1 MSLAVSLHAPNDALR
16 ETLVPLNKK
25 YPIAELMASC
35 ARYLRANKRRESVTF
50 EYTLM
55 KGINDKP
62 EHARELA
69 RLMRQFDNAVQAK
82 DSGKVNLIPF
92 NPFPGTRYERSE
104 EANIRAFQKIL
115 LDSNVLTMVR
125 RTRGDDIDAACGQL
139 KGQVMDRTR
148 RQAEFN
154 KTLQAGKG
162 AMPQP
167 DRLWLVLCAGV
178 LAVAVGG
185 CKSHPK
191 AKLGPSQA
199 PVYSVGDPESV
210 RREVRWRDLLTLA
223 TRDIQ
228 VGNLDA
234 AERKVR
240 DALKLAPE
248 APTRWCCRP
257 VSTTVVAAPARP
269 ARTSARPPNWR
280 RSAATCSTTTVPG
293 CASRAGR
300 PNRWSGS
307 TARCRRRAIHP
318 GEAQA
323 NAGSCALDAGQR
335 TCRTRPAC
343 GARGGP
349 ANPVALESMAQL
361 SYRQGRY
368 MEARAFAERRI
379 AAAPA
384 TRSVLQLA
392 SQIEVKLGDRA
403 ASDRYLQRIRQEFP
417 QEAGSNSRVD
427 AL

>member
-1 MSLAVSLHAPNDALR
+1 
-16 ETLVPLNKK
+16 
-25 YPIAELMASC
+25 
-35 ARYLRANKRRESVTF
+35 
-50 EYTLM
+50 
-55 KGINDKP
+55 
-62 EHARELA
+62 
-69 RLMRQFDNAVQAK
+69 
-82 DSGKVNLIPF
+82 
-92 NPFPGTRYERSE
+92 
-104 EANIRAFQKIL
+104 
-115 LDSNVLTMVR
+115 
-125 RTRGDDIDAACGQL
+125 
-139 KGQVMDRTR
+139 
-148 RQAEFN
+148 
-154 KTLQAGKG
+154 
-162 AMPQP
+162 MPRP
-167 DRLWLVLCAGV
+167 DRLWLALLAGV

-223 TRDIQ
+223 TRDMQ

-240 DALKLAPE
+240 EALKLAPE
-248 APTRWCCRP
+248 APDALVLQAGIDDRRGRTRQAGENFRK
-257 VSTTVVAAPARP
+257 AAELAPQRGDVLNNYGAWLCQQGQPAESLVWFDRALQAP
-269 ARTSARPPNWR
+269 GY
-280 RSAATCSTTTVPG
+280 AT
-293 CASRAGR
+293 
-300 PNRWSGS
+300 
-307 TARCRRRAIHP
+307 P

-323 NAGSCALDAGQR
+323 NAGSCALDAGQLER
-335 TCRTRPAC
+335 AERDLRA
-343 GARGGP
+343 ALVAAP

-417 QEAGSNSRVD
+417 QDAGS
-427 AL
+427 

>member
-1 MSLAVSLHAPNDALR
+1 
-16 ETLVPLNKK
+16 
-25 YPIAELMASC
+25 
-35 ARYLRANKRRESVTF
+35 
-50 EYTLM
+50 
-55 KGINDKP
+55 
-62 EHARELA
+62 
-69 RLMRQFDNAVQAK
+69 
-82 DSGKVNLIPF
+82 
-92 NPFPGTRYERSE
+92 
-104 EANIRAFQKIL
+104 
-115 LDSNVLTMVR
+115 
-125 RTRGDDIDAACGQL
+125 
-139 KGQVMDRTR
+139 
-148 RQAEFN
+148 
-154 KTLQAGKG
+154 
-162 AMPQP
+162 MPRP
-167 DRLWLVLCAGV
+167 DRLWLALLAGV

-223 TRDIQ
+223 TRDMQ

-240 DALKLAPE
+240 EALKLAPE
-248 APTRWCCRP
+248 APDALVLQAGIDDRRGRTRQAGENFRK
-257 VSTTVVAAPARP
+257 AAELAPQRGDVLNNYGAWLCQQGQPAESLVWFDRALQAP
-269 ARTSARPPNWR
+269 GY
-280 RSAATCSTTTVPG
+280 AT
-293 CASRAGR
+293 
-300 PNRWSGS
+300 
-307 TARCRRRAIHP
+307 P

-323 NAGSCALDAGQR
+323 NAGSCALDVGQLER
-335 TCRTRPAC
+335 AERDLRA
-343 GARGGP
+343 ALVAAP

-417 QEAGSNSRVD
+417 QDAGS
-427 AL
+427 

>member
-1 MSLAVSLHAPNDALR
+1 
-16 ETLVPLNKK
+16 
-25 YPIAELMASC
+25 
-35 ARYLRANKRRESVTF
+35 
-50 EYTLM
+50 
-55 KGINDKP
+55 
-62 EHARELA
+62 
-69 RLMRQFDNAVQAK
+69 
-82 DSGKVNLIPF
+82 
-92 NPFPGTRYERSE
+92 
-104 EANIRAFQKIL
+104 
-115 LDSNVLTMVR
+115 
-125 RTRGDDIDAACGQL
+125 
-139 KGQVMDRTR
+139 
-148 RQAEFN
+148 
-154 KTLQAGKG
+154 
-162 AMPQP
+162 MPRP
-167 DRLWLVLCAGV
+167 DRLWLALLAGV

-223 TRDIQ
+223 TRDMQ

-240 DALKLAPE
+240 EALKLAPE
-248 APTRWCCRP
+248 APDALVLQAGIDDRRGRTRQAGENFRK
-257 VSTTVVAAPARP
+257 AAELAPQRGDVLNNYGAWLCQQGQPAESLVWFDRALQAP
-269 ARTSARPPNWR
+269 GY
-280 RSAATCSTTTVPG
+280 AT
-293 CASRAGR
+293 
-300 PNRWSGS
+300 
-307 TARCRRRAIHP
+307 P

-323 NAGSCALDAGQR
+323 NAGSCALDTGQLER
-335 TCRTRPAC
+335 AERDLRA
-343 GARGGP
+343 ALVAAP

-417 QEAGSNSRVD
+417 QDAGS
-427 AL
+427 

>member
-1 MSLAVSLHAPNDALR
+1 
-16 ETLVPLNKK
+16 
-25 YPIAELMASC
+25 
-35 ARYLRANKRRESVTF
+35 
-50 EYTLM
+50 
-55 KGINDKP
+55 
-62 EHARELA
+62 
-69 RLMRQFDNAVQAK
+69 
-82 DSGKVNLIPF
+82 
-92 NPFPGTRYERSE
+92 
-104 EANIRAFQKIL
+104 
-115 LDSNVLTMVR
+115 
-125 RTRGDDIDAACGQL
+125 
-139 KGQVMDRTR
+139 
-148 RQAEFN
+148 
-154 KTLQAGKG
+154 
-162 AMPQP
+162 MPRP
-167 DRLWLVLCAGV
+167 DRLWLALLAGV

-223 TRDIQ
+223 TRDMQ

-240 DALKLAPE
+240 EALKLAPE
-248 APTRWCCRP
+248 APDALVLQAGIDDRRGRTRQAGENFRK
-257 VSTTVVAAPARP
+257 AAELAPQRGDVLNNYGAWLCQQGQPAESLVWFDRALQAP
-269 ARTSARPPNWR
+269 GY
-280 RSAATCSTTTVPG
+280 AT
-293 CASRAGR
+293 
-300 PNRWSGS
+300 
-307 TARCRRRAIHP
+307 P

-323 NAGSCALDAGQR
+323 NAGSCALDAGQLEHAER
-335 TCRTRPAC
+335 DLRA
-343 GARGGP
+343 ALVAAP

-417 QEAGSNSRVD
+417 QDAGS
-427 AL
+427 

>member
-1 MSLAVSLHAPNDALR
+1 
-16 ETLVPLNKK
+16 
-25 YPIAELMASC
+25 
-35 ARYLRANKRRESVTF
+35 
-50 EYTLM
+50 
-55 KGINDKP
+55 
-62 EHARELA
+62 
-69 RLMRQFDNAVQAK
+69 
-82 DSGKVNLIPF
+82 
-92 NPFPGTRYERSE
+92 
-104 EANIRAFQKIL
+104 
-115 LDSNVLTMVR
+115 
-125 RTRGDDIDAACGQL
+125 
-139 KGQVMDRTR
+139 
-148 RQAEFN
+148 
-154 KTLQAGKG
+154 
-162 AMPQP
+162 MPRP
-167 DRLWLVLCAGV
+167 DRLWLALLAGV

-223 TRDIQ
+223 TRDMQ

-240 DALKLAPE
+240 EALKLAPE
-248 APTRWCCRP
+248 APDALVLQAGIDDRRGRTRQAGEIFRK
-257 VSTTVVAAPARP
+257 AAELAPQRGDVLNNYGAWLCQQGQPAESLVWFDRALQAP
-269 ARTSARPPNWR
+269 GY
-280 RSAATCSTTTVPG
+280 AT
-293 CASRAGR
+293 
-300 PNRWSGS
+300 
-307 TARCRRRAIHP
+307 P

-323 NAGSCALDAGQR
+323 NAGSCALDAGQLER
-335 TCRTRPAC
+335 AERDLRA
-343 GARGGP
+343 ALVAAP

-417 QEAGSNSRVD
+417 QDAGS
-427 AL
+427 

>member
-1 MSLAVSLHAPNDALR
+1 M
-16 ETLVPLNKK
+16 
-25 YPIAELMASC
+25 
-35 ARYLRANKRRESVTF
+35 
-50 EYTLM
+50 
-55 KGINDKP
+55 
-62 EHARELA
+62 
-69 RLMRQFDNAVQAK
+69 
-82 DSGKVNLIPF
+82 
-92 NPFPGTRYERSE
+92 
-104 EANIRAFQKIL
+104 
-115 LDSNVLTMVR
+115 
-125 RTRGDDIDAACGQL
+125 
-139 KGQVMDRTR
+139 
-148 RQAEFN
+148 
-154 KTLQAGKG
+154 
-162 AMPQP
+162 
-167 DRLWLVLCAGV
+167 

-223 TRDIQ
+223 TRDMQ

-240 DALKLAPE
+240 EALKLAPE
-248 APTRWCCRP
+248 APDALVLQAGIDDRRGRTRQAGENFRK
-257 VSTTVVAAPARP
+257 AAELAPQRGDVLNNYGAWLCQQGQPAESLVWFDRALQAP
-269 ARTSARPPNWR
+269 GY
-280 RSAATCSTTTVPG
+280 AT
-293 CASRAGR
+293 
-300 PNRWSGS
+300 
-307 TARCRRRAIHP
+307 P

-323 NAGSCALDAGQR
+323 NAGSCALDAGQLER
-335 TCRTRPAC
+335 AERDLRA
-343 GARGGP
+343 ALVAAP

-417 QEAGSNSRVD
+417 QDAGS
-427 AL
+427 

>member
-1 MSLAVSLHAPNDALR
+1 M
-16 ETLVPLNKK
+16 
-25 YPIAELMASC
+25 
-35 ARYLRANKRRESVTF
+35 
-50 EYTLM
+50 
-55 KGINDKP
+55 
-62 EHARELA
+62 
-69 RLMRQFDNAVQAK
+69 
-82 DSGKVNLIPF
+82 
-92 NPFPGTRYERSE
+92 PG
-104 EANIRAFQKIL
+104 
-115 LDSNVLTMVR
+115 
-125 RTRGDDIDAACGQL
+125 
-139 KGQVMDRTR
+139 
-148 RQAEFN
+148 
-154 KTLQAGKG
+154 
-162 AMPQP
+162 P
-167 DRLWLVLCAGV
+167 DRLWLALLAGV

-223 TRDIQ
+223 TRDMQ

-240 DALKLAPE
+240 EALKLAPE
-248 APTRWCCRP
+248 APDALVLQAGIDDRRGRTRQAGENFRK
-257 VSTTVVAAPARP
+257 AAELAPQRGDVLNNYGAWLCQQGQPAESLVWFDRALQAP
-269 ARTSARPPNWR
+269 GY
-280 RSAATCSTTTVPG
+280 AT
-293 CASRAGR
+293 
-300 PNRWSGS
+300 
-307 TARCRRRAIHP
+307 P

-323 NAGSCALDAGQR
+323 NAGSCALDAGQLER
-335 TCRTRPAC
+335 AERDLRA
-343 GARGGP
+343 ALVAAP

-417 QEAGSNSRVD
+417 QDAGS
-427 AL
+427 